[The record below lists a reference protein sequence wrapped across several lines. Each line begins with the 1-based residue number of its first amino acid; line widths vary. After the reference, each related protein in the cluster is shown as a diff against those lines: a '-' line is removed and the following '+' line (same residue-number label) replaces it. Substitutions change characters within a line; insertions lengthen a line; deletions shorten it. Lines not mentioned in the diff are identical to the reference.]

1 LIASSPENILVIIIA
16 RIGDTLLLTP
26 AIHALRNAFPEA
38 HLEVLAHPK
47 RKCVLENNPDID
59 KLSGYTLME
68 YLRGLLHY
76 KRYDIVLVYGEDSR
90 LIKYARSRGR
100 MIIGFEQKDA
110 GLQKLLD
117 VFVKKPDAPM
127 HAVDERLLLVKAL
140 GLTNSDRR
148 LIYRISD
155 EEKKWADTFIKNLG
169 LYDTDIK
176 IGFQIAGFPT
186 KAYRDWPAEHFI
198 SLGKFILKESNA
210 KILLFGDK
218 KDINKA
224 RHIHS
229 AIGGRVLIIAGKTNL
244 RQTASLLPKCNVFV
258 TTDTGPMHIAFALE
272 VPTVALF
279 HCMHRGE
286 NLGPTT
292 KAEIHRIIQMEPLRG
307 EECGRHLTMETVESS
322 IVWDSIKDILK
333 YRNLI

>member
-1 LIASSPENILVIIIA
+1 MLIIIVA
-16 RIGDTLLLTP
+16 RIGDTLLVTP
-26 AIHALRNAFPEA
+26 AIYALRKAFPEA
-38 HLEVLAHPK
+38 QLEVLAHPK
-47 RKCVLENNPDID
+47 RKCVLENNPYID
-59 KLSGYTLME
+59 RLSGYTLLE

-76 KRYDIVLVYGEDSR
+76 KRYDIVFVYGEDSR
-90 LIKYARSRGR
+90 MIKYAASKGR
-100 MIIGFEQKDA
+100 TVIGFEQKD
-110 GLQKLLD
+110 LNLNRLLD
-117 VFVKKPDAPM
+117 IRVKRPDAM
-127 HAVDERLLLVKAL
+127 IHAVDERLLLVGAL

-148 LIYRISD
+148 LIYKISD
-155 EEKKWADTFIKNLG
+155 EEKKWADTFTKNLG

-176 IGFQIAGFPT
+176 IGFQMAGFPT

-198 SLGKFILKESNA
+198 SLGKLILKELDA

-229 AIGGRVLIIAGKTNL
+229 ALGGRALIIAGKTNL

-286 NLGPTT
+286 NFGPTN
-292 KAEIHRIIQMEPLRG
+292 KAEIYRVIQMEPLQG
-307 EECGRHLTMETVESS
+307 SECGRHLTMETVESS